1 MNTKNT
7 VVFSTVVKAVKKFHK
22 GAKWTEFKF
31 SIHTANYKIIIIQF
45 LVVDDLGILNYNL

>member
-7 VVFSTVVKAVKKFHK
+7 VVFSTVVKVKKFHK